1 MKYSK
6 SSGFSLI
13 EIMVVLVILTLL
25 ASVVAPNLLVRADEA
40 RVSKARAD
48 FAAIESALALYRL
61 DNYNYP
67 TSEQGLMALV
77 EKPTMAPEPANWREE
92 GYLEEAPVDP
102 WGNEYLYLRP
112 GQDGRKFD
120 IFSYGADG
128 VQGGDGV
135 DADIG
140 NWADE

>member
-25 ASVVAPNLLVRADEA
+25 ASVVAPNLLGRADEA